1 MDYIT
6 LLLPLL
12 LIIALF
18 AGLVILKRRMF
29 DDEPTQAPIPIP
41 DIATGVQGA
50 GQTRTAPTPA
60 AGSRQGPGPRPVP
73 AAPLRTAPAYAG
85 MPAADAGGD
94 ANGIS
99 LSPARLYPEPVLRS
113 AHRAIFSR
121 LIKALPGYVVL
132 PRIAYDQFLEA
143 RDGTPSENTSLQTRA
158 GQQLADFVVCDR
170 KLNPLLVCQVEDGT
184 VLPARIQEREKM
196 LQRAGL
202 RLLRWNADTPPDPAK
217 LLNTVQTLEKLG
229 TRAVK
234 ASV

>member
-6 LLLPLL
+6 LLLPIL

-29 DDEPTQAPIPIP
+29 DDEPSQAPIPIP
-41 DIATGVQGA
+41 DIATGVQGS
-50 GQTRTAPTPA
+50 GQTPATPA
-60 AGSRQGPGPRPVP
+60 PGSGPRPTPVP
-73 AAPLRTAPAYAG
+73 APPLRPAPASAG
-85 MPAADAGGD
+85 MPAANTGGD
-94 ANGIS
+94 TNGVS

-170 KLNPLLVCQVEDGT
+170 KLNPLLVCQVDDGS

-229 TRAVK
+229 SRAVK
-234 ASV
+234 ASG

>member
-1 MDYIT
+1 MDYFT
-6 LLLPLL
+6 LLLPIL

-41 DIATGVQGA
+41 DIATGVQA
-50 GQTRTAPTPA
+50 SGQTPATPAPGSGLGPTPVPTAPIRPA
-60 AGSRQGPGPRPVP
+60 PVS
-73 AAPLRTAPAYAG
+73 AG
-85 MPAADAGGD
+85 MPAANTGGD
-94 ANGIS
+94 ANGVS

-229 TRAVK
+229 SRVSK
-234 ASV
+234 ASG

>member
-41 DIATGVQGA
+41 DIAAGVQDS
-50 GQTRTAPTPA
+50 GQMRATPAPA
-60 AGSRQGPGPRPVP
+60 AGSGARPTPVP
-73 AAPLRTAPAYAG
+73 AAPLRPAPAPAG
-85 MPAADAGGD
+85 MPAANTGGD
-94 ANGIS
+94 TNGVS

-113 AHRAIFSR
+113 AHRTIFSR

-158 GQQLADFVVCDR
+158 GQQLADFVICDR
-170 KLNPLLVCQVEDGT
+170 KLNPLLVCQVEDGS
-184 VLPARIQEREKM
+184 VLPARILEREKM

-229 TRAVK
+229 SRAVK
-234 ASV
+234 VSG